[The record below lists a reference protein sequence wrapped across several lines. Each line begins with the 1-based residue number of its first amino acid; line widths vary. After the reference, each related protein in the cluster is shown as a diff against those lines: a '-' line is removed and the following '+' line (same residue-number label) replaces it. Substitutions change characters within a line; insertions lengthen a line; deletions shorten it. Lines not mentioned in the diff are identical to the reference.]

1 MVRCGARKALASGWQ
16 VSRPGKSMAHAGE
29 GTPVPMHRERPRVTR
44 SRGCWANPEG
54 SGVMVIVWLTGRRC
68 GAGRRDRR
76 KARARGHGA
85 YRQSAATLAARW
97 CDRAWRNAGAGSGEG
112 TGVVTDMLWLR
123 QRGQILRMVSQHATA
138 QFAAEVGPQYTL
150 SNWHFGTPDNF
161 TDSGL
166 SRTLFHVES
175 GFIGTKLRN
184 RHATLKQLRRS
195 VIAAV
200 AGRSVSAARSLS
212 GFRSG
217 RASIRSLAVRTVAH
231 IPLPRAYGDRT
242 GRGCDGHRRRQDDL

>member
-175 GFIGTKLRN
+175 GFIGTKKRLGGAKSERLSEWSGEYSISCRAN
-184 RHATLKQLRRS
+184 RSAHSASKSVWGSDRSWLRR
-195 VIAAV
+195 
-200 AGRSVSAARSLS
+200 
-212 GFRSG
+212 
-217 RASIRSLAVRTVAH
+217 ASKTTR
-231 IPLPRAYGDRT
+231 
-242 GRGCDGHRRRQDDL
+242 

>member
-112 TGVVTDMLWLR
+112 TSVVTDMLWLR
-123 QRGQILRMVSQHATA
+123 PSTLPPSLLLKLVRNTRFQIGISAPQIILLTADSREHSFTLRAASLGRSCATA
-138 QFAAEVGPQYTL
+138 TPRSSSCDEV
-150 SNWHFGTPDNF
+150 
-161 TDSGL
+161 
-166 SRTLFHVES
+166 
-175 GFIGTKLRN
+175 
-184 RHATLKQLRRS
+184 
-195 VIAAV
+195 
-200 AGRSVSAARSLS
+200 
-212 GFRSG
+212 
-217 RASIRSLAVRTVAH
+217 
-231 IPLPRAYGDRT
+231 
-242 GRGCDGHRRRQDDL
+242 